1 MLYSDLLVLKFF
13 RDIVV
18 YEKITLIKKLFSPFN
33 TVSHSMSP
41 YTHTCYIT
49 HYITLEVLSVTIP
62 LVLNKTLFKSL
73 VLKQNFSRNLG
84 SVCLKEQ
91 LG

>member
-1 MLYSDLLVLKFF
+1 
-13 RDIVV
+13 
-18 YEKITLIKKLFSPFN
+18 
-33 TVSHSMSP
+33 MSP
-41 YTHTCYIT
+41 YTHAFYIT